1 MRRLWAWLLILAL
14 VAAANF
20 GRSAIELLSTQSTA
34 AAGNTGAQRDQVCE
48 NQPAESKAELGSVD
62 WWLDELKLRQ
72 YFVEAAQRLV
82 ALTVAAKS
90 LARVVVMVAKLCNA
104 EDMSSPDADE
114 GDGE

>member
-1 MRRLWAWLLILAL
+1 MRKLWAWLLMLAL

-20 GRSAIELLSTQSTA
+20 GRSAIELLSTHSTA
-34 AAGNTGAQRDQVCE
+34 AAGDAGAQRDPVCE
-48 NQPAESKAELGSVD
+48 NQSAEPEAELGSVD
-62 WWLDELKLRQ
+62 WWLDALKLRP
-72 YFVEAAQRLV
+72 YVVEAGQRLV

-90 LARVVVMVAKLCNA
+90 LARVVIMVSKLCNA